1 MKSRVRKIGTWLW
14 KLNKIRRKSKW
25 RNVNIMTNPVSYEQ
39 KIVEIINKKES
50 SHIAYIGKTMIPI
63 MNYTLI
69 ANTNEKVS
77 VSSSVYAKT
86 NIGDKIIISCKIRDK
101 KVISI
106 SYYEVNWYVYVKLP
120 EDRND
125 VFIPNE
131 SVRDEE
137 GRIIG
142 CKSLGRV

>member
-1 MKSRVRKIGTWLW
+1 
-14 KLNKIRRKSKW
+14 
-25 RNVNIMTNPVSYEQ
+25 
-39 KIVEIINKKES
+39 
-50 SHIAYIGKTMIPI
+50 MIPI

>member
-1 MKSRVRKIGTWLW
+1 MKKIIISLSCIILAIIGITFTIKYDERKH
-14 KLNKIRRKSKW
+14 
-25 RNVNIMTNPVSYEQ
+25 PVSYEQ
-39 KIVEIINKKES
+39 KIVEIIDKKES

-63 MNYTLI
+63 TNYTLI

-106 SYYEVNWYVYVKLP
+106 SYYEAN
-120 EDRND
+120 
-125 VFIPNE
+125 
-131 SVRDEE
+131 
-137 GRIIG
+137 
-142 CKSLGRV
+142 